1 MAGLQQK
8 PREEVESK
16 AVGLKSKYLT
26 LRPTMNTAILPSTL
40 LLTLLLAVGLFFFI
54 RASVKDRTQE
64 VKLVSEQ
71 AETTLIEQLQQ
82 YLQERS
88 YRAAKVDT
96 QQNWV
101 TFEGFVRPSAFLAI
115 FLTLLAAVGMLCLS
129 LVWSILFP
137 SMGALSLL
145 LVLLSPAAGVF
156 YWQKAARP
164 EQVSLKVEMHGEQSQ
179 SQVTVIAHRDE
190 LIQLQQSLQLK
201 RLE

>member
-1 MAGLQQK
+1 
-8 PREEVESK
+8 
-16 AVGLKSKYLT
+16 
-26 LRPTMNTAILPSTL
+26 MNTAILPSTF

-71 AETTLIEQLQQ
+71 AEATLVDQLQQ

-88 YRAAKVDT
+88 YRVIRVDAH
-96 QQNWV
+96 QNVV

-115 FLTLLAAVGMLCLS
+115 FLTMLAAAGILCLA
-129 LVWSILFP
+129 LVGSILFP
-137 SMGALSLL
+137 SMSAIFLG

-156 YWQKAARP
+156 YWKRAARP
-164 EQVSLKVEMHGEQSQ
+164 EQVSLKVEMHKGSQ
-179 SQVTVIAHRDE
+179 SQVTVVAHRDE